1 VNKGRSRCQGSRR
14 REQQLLRMT
23 RGGEL
28 LLRIKKKRTTIG
40 DESLGR

>member
-1 VNKGRSRCQGSRR
+1 
-14 REQQLLRMT
+14 MT

-28 LLRIKKKRTTIG
+28 WLRIKKKRTTTIG